1 MGHGVEKQSGHGTEG
16 TEQQDS
22 GGVQALEA
30 REPVGVGQRCAENAQ
45 VGVAADGG
53 QVHVGEW
60 PLGDGEGDEYC
71 TACDELPRGGV

>member
-1 MGHGVEKQSGHGTEG
+1 MGHGVEKQSSHGAEG

-30 REPVGVGQRCAENAQ
+30 REPVGVGQCCTENAQ
-45 VGVAADGG
+45 IGVAANGG
-53 QVHVGEW
+53 QVHAGEW
-60 PLGDGEGDEYC
+60 TLCDGEGDEYC